1 MPKVGLSPA
10 AVLDAAIAVVDAD
23 GAQALSLAA
32 VAAKTGVATP
42 SLYKH
47 VAGLPELRRLIGQRV
62 MEEIT
67 ERLTQAVMGRSG
79 DDAVAAL
86 MTAMRSYVNEHPQR
100 YALMPLQPL
109 GDPFLRAAG
118 ERMLAVTL
126 AVLRGYDLT
135 GAAAIH
141 AARRLRATLHGF
153 ASLEAAGGFGLPEDL
168 DESFGSLVAMVTAS
182 LRPQTSVDLG

>member
-10 AVLDAAIAVVDAD
+10 TVLDAAIAVVDAD

-168 DESFGSLVAMVTAS
+168 DESFASLVAMVTAS

>member
-168 DESFGSLVAMVTAS
+168 DESFAELVAMVTAS

>member
-10 AVLDAAIAVVDAD
+10 AVLDAAMAVVDAD

-32 VAAKTGVATP
+32 VAARTGVATP

-47 VAGLPELRRLIGQRV
+47 VAGLPELRRQVGRRV

-67 ERLTQAVMGRSG
+67 ERLATAVMGRSA

-86 MTAMRSYVNEHPQR
+86 MWALRVYVNEHPQR

-109 GDPFLRAAG
+109 GDPLLKAAG
-118 ERMLAVTL
+118 ERMLAVSL

-135 GAAAIH
+135 GPAAIH
-141 AARRLRATLHGF
+141 AARRLRATIHGF

-168 DESFGSLVAMVTAS
+168 DESFAELIDMVTAS
-182 LRPQTSVDLG
+182 LRR

>member
-23 GAQALSLAA
+23 GAAGLSLAA

-47 VAGLPELRRLIGQRV
+47 VAGLPELRRLVGQRV
-62 MEEIT
+62 IEQLT
-67 ERLTQAVMGRSG
+67 DRLTQAVMGRSR
-79 DDAVAAL
+79 DEAVAAL
-86 MTAMRSYVNEHPQR
+86 MTATRAYVTEHPQR
-100 YALMPLQPL
+100 YAFMPLHPL
-109 GDPFLRAAG
+109 GDPQLEAAG
-118 ERMLAVTL
+118 QKLLGVIL

-153 ASLEAAGGFGLPEDL
+153 ASLEAAGGFGLPDDL
-168 DESFGSLVAMVTAS
+168 DESFAS
-182 LRPQTSVDLG
+182 LIEMITTSLRRDGRRL

>member
-109 GDPFLRAAG
+109 GDPFLGAAG